1 MKQLVLTLIGKDKA
15 GLVEQLATVISEHHG
30 NWTASNLSHLAGYFA
45 GILQVEVHEDHLPAL
60 TLALGHMTDL
70 DIRIQHGVATSID
83 EHKLLKFVIT
93 GNDRPGI
100 VRELSSV
107 IRHKG
112 TNIIHFESNKQIAPN
127 WGVPLFHAIA
137 TVELPEGLNKDEV
150 VKALE
155 AIAADVV
162 VDVEDIPA

>member
-1 MKQLVLTLIGKDKA
+1 MKQLVLTIIGKDKA
-15 GLVEQLATVISEHHG
+15 GLVEQLATLINEHQG

-45 GILQVEVHEDHLPAL
+45 GILQVEVAAEHADAL
-60 TLALGHMTDL
+60 TAALSSMQDL
-70 DIRIQHGVATSID
+70 DIKIQQGVHSTVN

-107 IRHKG
+107 IKHKG
-112 TNIIHFESNKQIAPN
+112 TNIIHFESTKQSAPN
-127 WGVPLFHAIA
+127 WGSPLFHAIA

-150 VKALE
+150 VSALE
-155 AIAADVV
+155 AIATDVV
-162 VDVEDIPA
+162 VDVENI